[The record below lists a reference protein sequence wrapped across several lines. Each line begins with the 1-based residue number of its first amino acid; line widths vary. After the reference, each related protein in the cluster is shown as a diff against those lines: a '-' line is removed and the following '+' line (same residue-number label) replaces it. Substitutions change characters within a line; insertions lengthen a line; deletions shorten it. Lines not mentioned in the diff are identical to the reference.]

1 VRQLEL
7 VRRDDPRRPDS
18 LSPQL
23 DEKTLRELVAVMAEA
38 ILAVL
43 RSRTEA
49 DDER

>member
-1 VRQLEL
+1 MRQLDL
-7 VRRDDPRRPDS
+7 VRRENPRQPN
-18 LSPQL
+18 SPSPRL
-23 DEKTLRELVAVMAEA
+23 DEETVRELVAVMAEA